1 MDQRLAAEVSEF
13 LPATW
18 LQYGQSISGTPFLFS
33 LPACQASLP
42 DQDLS
47 AYRAV
52 AKKYAQLVPNERR
65 LGLVHSTG
73 AESITALL
81 GRLREERG
89 RACFAQRKKPE
100 KKQRKTPPPGMSVHY
115 SGFIGPYFYKSTGS
129 IFDGWWESCGFT
141 FSSVQDLFHDCW
153 TPSFT

>member
-1 MDQRLAAEVSEF
+1 MTSTLFRLTDEERSVVQYGSMPFELAAEVSEF
-13 LPATW
+13 LP
-18 LQYGQSISGTPFLFS
+18 
-33 LPACQASLP
+33 ASLP

-52 AKKYAQLVPNERR
+52 AKEYAQLVPNE
-65 LGLVHSTG
+65 
-73 AESITALL
+73 
-81 GRLREERG
+81 RLREERG
-89 RACFAQRKKPE
+89 RACFAQRKKRA